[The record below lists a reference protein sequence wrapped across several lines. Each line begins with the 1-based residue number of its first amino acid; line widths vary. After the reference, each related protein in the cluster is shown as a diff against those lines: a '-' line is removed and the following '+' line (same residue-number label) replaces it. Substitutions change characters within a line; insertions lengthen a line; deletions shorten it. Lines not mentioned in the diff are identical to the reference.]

1 MRRPSLSAHTKHPS
15 SSNLFSL
22 KGSDFCSLCLRLVP
36 GISATA
42 ILTPASEMAF
52 SYLLFSTPPGVAGTN
67 TTLSLLPSFP
77 SLNQSS
83 FLLLLAMARCTLFHP
98 FGLYSGS
105 SPFWSFVTIISN
117 AFIADA
123 TTSILNC
130 LLYPQNC
137 ILVTY
142 SSTCLCT
149 TAHGRLLLQFLRIL
163 IISGSTREADH
174 PTSQIVNKKKKPW
187 NDPEQVLDREA
198 TKKMLAEA

>member
-1 MRRPSLSAHTKHPS
+1 MGSLQLLHVSSYATPFTLHLPPSPSAHTKHPS
-15 SSNLFSL
+15 FSHLFSL
-22 KGSDFCSLCLRLVP
+22 KGPDFCNLCLRLVP
-36 GISATA
+36 DISATA
-42 ILTPASEMAF
+42 ILTPALEMAS

-77 SLNQSS
+77 SLNQFS
-83 FLLLLAMARCTLFHP
+83 FLFLLSMSRCTLFHP

-105 SPFWSFVTIISN
+105 SPFLSFATILSN

-142 SSTCLCT
+142 SSMCLCT
-149 TAHGRLLLQFLRIL
+149 TAHGRPCCNF
-163 IISGSTREADH
+163 
-174 PTSQIVNKKKKPW
+174 
-187 NDPEQVLDREA
+187 
-198 TKKMLAEA
+198 